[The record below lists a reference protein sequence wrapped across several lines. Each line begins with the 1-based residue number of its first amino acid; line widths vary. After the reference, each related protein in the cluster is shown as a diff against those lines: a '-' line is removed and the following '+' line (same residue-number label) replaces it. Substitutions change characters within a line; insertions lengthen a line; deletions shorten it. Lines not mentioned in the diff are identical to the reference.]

1 MFPGKVFSLPGASVI
16 LLLSFSLAATIKGE
30 KIEEEGG
37 KGRSENGACVVTLS
51 YNLRRPTGFA
61 VDCHYEDKWEI
72 IWKCQRGQTFSIH
85 HFLIYS
91 GFFFLIPDYF

>member
-1 MFPGKVFSLPGASVI
+1 MDLQTSVI

-51 YNLRRPTGFA
+51 YNLCRPTGFA
-61 VDCHYEDKWEI
+61 VDVI
-72 IWKCQRGQTFSIH
+72 MRV
-85 HFLIYS
+85 S
-91 GFFFLIPDYF
+91 GKLFGNAEGGKHLVFTIS